1 MLLVFVT
8 HVAQQ
13 DEIICTPSCPPRPSP
28 AANAR
33 SVPNARAW
41 NSCLANL
48 LGPVTVIPIA
58 FNMQCLDFSAVLA
71 VHWFTGLR
79 RLSRRSNRKG
89 PVGSDP
95 PSPPTI
101 KRMMLSSHVSNIII
115 ATWDGPIANRKRRVY
130 LCSWVIQHSHLNTFG
145 QTVGDTK
152 IYDSLEY
159 SLRIFDLQWYSTLT
173 PACPK
178 EYRPNLWA
186 LAPRQNRRQTKHP
199 ASSCV
204 FSGRPQI
211 ALQAQTL
218 AHGRSAS
225 HSGRLQLVRRPLK
238 GVTVW
243 PYLGYDAIRQ

>member
-71 VHWFTGLR
+71 VHWFTGSR

-115 ATWDGPIANRKRRVY
+115 ATWDGHSNSKPQTQSLSLLVSDSAFT
-130 LCSWVIQHSHLNTFG
+130 SQHFRTNSRWYQDIWFIGIFIGHFWF
-145 QTVGDTK
+145 TVT
-152 IYDSLEY
+152 
-159 SLRIFDLQWYSTLT
+159 
-173 PACPK
+173 
-178 EYRPNLWA
+178 
-186 LAPRQNRRQTKHP
+186 
-199 ASSCV
+199 
-204 FSGRPQI
+204 
-211 ALQAQTL
+211 
-218 AHGRSAS
+218 
-225 HSGRLQLVRRPLK
+225 
-238 GVTVW
+238 
-243 PYLGYDAIRQ
+243 